1 MQDVTRSGLRVL
13 VATDG
18 SADASAA
25 VAWVAALPLAAS
37 VELRTLSVVT
47 LPRGP
52 LDVPQVHE
60 YHQSL
65 RDEARQAAERARDVL
80 RQRWPHAEAHVVEGD
95 PREAIVRAA
104 ADWPADLLVVGARGL
119 GAVARLVLGSVSGH
133 VVHHAPCPVLI
144 VRKP

>member
-1 MQDVTRSGLRVL
+1 MGVARAGLRVL

-37 VELRTLSVVT
+37 VELRALSVVM
-47 LPRGP
+47 LPLGP
-52 LDVPQVHE
+52 LDVPPVRE

-65 RDEARQAAERARDVL
+65 RDEARRAAEAAREAL
-80 RQRWPHAEAHVVEGD
+80 RPRWPRAEALVVEGD

-104 ADWPADLLVVGARGL
+104 ADWRADLLVVGARGL
-119 GAVARLVLGSVSGH
+119 GALARLVLGSVSEH